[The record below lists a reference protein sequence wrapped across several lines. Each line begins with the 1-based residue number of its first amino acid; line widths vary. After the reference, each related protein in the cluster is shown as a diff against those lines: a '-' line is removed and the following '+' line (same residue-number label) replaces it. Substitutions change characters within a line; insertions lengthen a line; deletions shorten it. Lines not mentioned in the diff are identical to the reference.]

1 MLLLL
6 NMVKDY
12 DQNDE
17 KNPLRRIRRASILR
31 FDRLISKKIQL
42 PQIECPNFN
51 LLLSLLVWQKKTRQP
66 PEHLTTWQ
74 SCGQVTG

>member
-17 KNPLRRIRRASILR
+17 KNPLRRIRRASHLR

-51 LLLSLLVWQKKTRQP
+51 LLLSHMVWQKKP
-66 PEHLTTWQ
+66 GSHLNT
-74 SCGQVTG
+74 